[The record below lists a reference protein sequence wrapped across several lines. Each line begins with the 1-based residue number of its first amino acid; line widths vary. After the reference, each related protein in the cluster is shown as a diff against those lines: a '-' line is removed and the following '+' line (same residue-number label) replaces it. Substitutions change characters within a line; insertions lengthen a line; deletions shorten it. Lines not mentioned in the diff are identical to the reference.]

1 MSIRNGLIFKLEEM
15 TLFRKIKSWGGISFI
30 SGIVLAG
37 SLLFLIPLPGLR
49 GPQVTAFLLFYLI
62 AAVAYIVAVIRIDKD
77 QLPLFLIWGFAITF
91 RILFL
96 FTEQSLSDDVY
107 RFIWD
112 GVLFRQG
119 VNPYANAV
127 NSPQLDAYEIPLRAL
142 VNHDWM
148 ASPYL
153 PAAQFLFLLVSGI
166 SPESVISFQISA
178 VILDLGIGWLV
189 FDSLRRLSIAPAG
202 VLIYLWNP
210 LIISEFANG
219 THVVD
224 AWMIFLLT
232 LAFWLMI
239 LSAGKVKRKGLINF
253 GVVLAMAGATITKGL
268 VALLIPL
275 FLRRW
280 RWKWL
285 FLYLGLT
292 LGVLVIFARG
302 AGWGIFG
309 PLNGVGVFGAL
320 RIYLSQWNFNSSLYH
335 WLEVVISGYNTPG
348 AVPVE
353 IVGRTPILVA
363 RSITS
368 VGIMLISLLAGW
380 WAWRLDDP
388 QRGSYLTRTLNLVRL
403 SVMPIG
409 AYLLLTHT
417 VHPWYVTFVV
427 PLLPFLLP
435 REDEDSQ
442 VSRFIWPW
450 IYLSLAVSLSYLTYL
465 DPDNLQ
471 EYDLVRLV
479 EYLPVFG
486 LLIWAGW
493 PWFAQGFT
501 FIFERGIRGERMKRR

>member
-1 MSIRNGLIFKLEEM
+1 MN
-15 TLFRKIKSWGGISFI
+15 RKVSEAISAWGGVSLI
-30 SGIVLAG
+30 SGVILAA
-37 SLLFLIPLPGLR
+37 SLLFLIPLPDLR
-49 GPQVTAFLLFYLI
+49 GPQITAFLSIYII
-62 AAVAYIVAVIRIDKD
+62 AAVAYFVAVIRIDRDK
-77 QLPLFLIWGFAITF
+77 LPLFLIWGFAILF
-91 RILFL
+91 RVLFI

-112 GVLFRQG
+112 GNLLRQG
-119 VNPYANAV
+119 VNPYAYAV
-127 NSPQLDAYEIPLRAL
+127 NSPQLDVYEIPLRGL

-153 PAAQFLFLLVSGI
+153 PAAQFIFLLVSEI

-189 FDSLRRLSIAPAG
+189 FDSLKRSSINPAG

-219 THVVD
+219 AHVVD
-224 AWMIFLLT
+224 AWMIFLLM
-232 LAFWLMI
+232 LAFWLM
-239 LSAGKVKRKGLINF
+239 LFSANKVRRKRLINI
-253 GVVLAMAGATITKGL
+253 GVVLAMAGATLTKGL

-275 FLRRW
+275 LLRRW
-280 RWKWL
+280 RWRWL

-292 LGVLVIFARG
+292 LGALAVFARG

-309 PLNGVGVFGAL
+309 PLNGVGVFGAI
-320 RIYLSQWNFNSSLYH
+320 RIYMNQWNFNSSLYH
-335 WLEVVISGYNTPG
+335 WLEVILSGYNTPG

-368 VGIMLISLLAGW
+368 AAIMLISLLAGW
-380 WAWRLDDP
+380 WAWRIDDP
-388 QRGSYLTRTLNLVRL
+388 QKADYLPRTLNLMRL
-403 SVMPIG
+403 SVIPIG

-417 VHPWYVTFVV
+417 VHPWYVTIIV

-435 REDEDSQ
+435 RGSEGSKIQ
-442 VSRFIWPW
+442 RFIWPW
-450 IYLSLAVSLSYLTYL
+450 LYLSLAVSSSYLTYI
-465 DPDNLQ
+465 DPGNLR
-471 EYDLVRLV
+471 ESDLVRLL

-486 LLIWAGW
+486 LLIWAAW
-493 PWFAQGFT
+493 PWFSQVFT
-501 FIFERGIRGERMKRR
+501 LIFERGIRWERIKRR

>member
-1 MSIRNGLIFKLEEM
+1 MAI
-15 TLFRKIKSWGGISFI
+15 FRKIESWGGISLI
-30 SGIVLAG
+30 SGIILAV
-37 SLLFLIPLPGLR
+37 SLVFLIPLPGLR
-49 GPQVTAFLLFYLI
+49 GPQVISFLLLYLI
-62 AAVAYIVAVIRIDKD
+62 AAAAYFVAVIRLDRDKM
-77 QLPLFLIWGFAITF
+77 LMGLIWGFAILF

-112 GVLFRQG
+112 GNLLRQG
-119 VNPYANAV
+119 VNPYALAV
-127 NSPQLDAYEIPLRAL
+127 NSPQLDGNETSFRSL

-153 PAAQFLFLLVSGI
+153 PAAQVLFLLVSI
-166 SPESVISFQISA
+166 IAPENVISIQITA
-178 VILDLGIGWLV
+178 VVLDLAIGWLIY
-189 FDSLRRLSIAPAG
+189 DSLRRMSIIPAG

-219 THVVD
+219 AHVVD
-224 AWMIFLLT
+224 AWMIALVMF
-232 LAFWLMI
+232 AFWLMI
-239 LSAGKVKRKGLINF
+239 LSANQLKRQGFINS
-253 GVVLAMAGATITKGL
+253 GIVLAMAGATLTKGL
-268 VALLIPL
+268 AALLAPL

-285 FLYLGLT
+285 LLYLGLIF
-292 LGVLVIFARG
+292 GALVVFAAE
-302 AGWGIFG
+302 AGWGISG
-309 PLNGVGVFGAL
+309 PLNGTGVFGAL
-320 RIYLSQWNFNSSLYH
+320 RIYLNQWNFNSSLYH
-335 WLEVVISGYNTPG
+335 WLEVALSGYNTPG

-353 IVGRTPILVA
+353 VVGQTPVLAA
-363 RSITS
+363 RFITS
-368 VGIMLISLLAGW
+368 AGIMLISLLSGW

-388 QRGSYLTRTLNLVRL
+388 QRAGYLSRTLSLIRL
-403 SVMPIG
+403 SVIPIG

-435 REDEDSQ
+435 RENEESQ
-442 VSRFIWPW
+442 VRRFIWPW
-450 IYLSLAVSLSYLTYL
+450 LYLSLAVSSSYLTYL
-465 DPDNLQ
+465 DPQNLR

-493 PWFAQGFT
+493 PWLSQGLT
-501 FIFERGIRGERMKRR
+501 LIFERGMRWARIKRR